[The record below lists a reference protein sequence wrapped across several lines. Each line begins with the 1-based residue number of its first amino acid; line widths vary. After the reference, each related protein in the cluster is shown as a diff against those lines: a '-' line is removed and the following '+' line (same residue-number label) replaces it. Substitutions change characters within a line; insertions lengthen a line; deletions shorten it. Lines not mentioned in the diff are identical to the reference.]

1 MPDPN
6 HPADERSIE
15 GELVRFAYCTDDGS
29 FAVARLR
36 TEGRGEVTAVGPLGH
51 VTTGQHVQLTGRWA
65 EHQSFGWQFKVD
77 AVLVEDPR
85 TVRGIE
91 RYLASGAVKGL
102 GKTFASRVVEQF
114 GVDTLRIIA
123 EQPQRLLE
131 VEGIGK
137 KRMELIRQQW
147 VEDRVLREVMAT
159 LRGYGLGAALANRV
173 VDKWGERAPA
183 IVGKEPYRLCAE
195 IKGIGFRTADQIAR
209 QQGIPRDDPARA
221 EAALIHLVREAEGEG
236 HCFLPKTEL
245 LARSRKLDIPADR
258 AVAALDH
265 LTLAGTLFAPA
276 AITGDH
282 RPVYAPELAMAE
294 AFVAR
299 RLTELRRPPPD
310 DRRLAAARRRIEAAE
325 AALGLSLA
333 TGQRAAVELARTHGL
348 AVITGGPGTGKTTIV
363 RVLVHAA
370 AQADESWLLAAPT
383 GRAAKRLSEATGRDA
398 RTIHR
403 LLEFNGRTG
412 QFTRDLDNPL
422 DADGVL
428 IDEASMVDL
437 RLMQS
442 LLRALPDG
450 CSPVLVGDADQLPSV
465 GAGRVLGDVIASGE
479 LPVATLHEVYRQAA
493 DSGIVRNAWRVN
505 RGTAPISAEA
515 DPDGRGRNDFFV
527 VPRPDVRAARD
538 TLLEVVTERLPRNG
552 FDAMTDVQVLTP
564 MHSGP
569 LGTQALNRALQAALN
584 PTGRS
589 LKRTDRAGV
598 DHHIREGDRVLQV
611 RNNYDLDI
619 FNGDVGRVIEAGSTG
634 ILVDFGEPGDR
645 HEVAITGEA
654 LGDIELAYAISIHK
668 SQGSE
673 YPAVVVAL
681 HRAHRIMLRRNLLYT
696 AITRAKRFAC
706 IVGDPWA
713 IETASQMQ
721 GGDERW
727 TRLADQLRERGAG

>member
-1 MPDPN
+1 
-6 HPADERSIE
+6 
-15 GELVRFAYCTDDGS
+15 GELVRFVYCTDDGS

-36 TEGRGEVTAVGPLGH
+36 AEGHGEVTAVGPLGH
-51 VTTGQHVQLTGRWA
+51 VTAGQHVQLTGHWTD
-65 EHQSFGWQFKVD
+65 HPSFGRQFKVES
-77 AVLVEDPR
+77 VVVEDPR

-102 GKTFASRVVEQF
+102 GRTFARRVVDRF
-114 GVDTLRIIA
+114 GADTLRVIA
-123 EQPQRLLE
+123 ETPERLLE
-131 VEGIGK
+131 VEGIGR
-137 KRMELIRQQW
+137 KRMEQIRRQW
-147 VEDRVLREVMAT
+147 SDSRVQREVMAT

-173 VDKWGERAPA
+173 VERWGERAPA
-183 IVGKEPYRLCAE
+183 IVAQQPYRLCAE
-195 IKGIGFRTADQIAR
+195 IKGIGFRTADRIAR

-221 EAALIHLVREAEGEG
+221 EAALIHLVREAESEG
-236 HCFLPKTEL
+236 HCFLPQGEL
-245 LARSRKLDIPADR
+245 LRRAGKLDIPADR
-258 AVAALDH
+258 ATEALDR
-265 LTLAGTLFAPA
+265 LTTTGVLYAPA
-276 AITGDH
+276 SIVGDH

-310 DRRLAAARRRIEAAE
+310 DRHLAAARRRIAAAE

-333 TGQRAAVELARTHGL
+333 GGQRAAVELARTHGL

-370 AQADESWLLAAPT
+370 AQADERWLLAAPT
-383 GRAAKRLSEATGRDA
+383 GRAAKRLSEATGHDA

-412 QFTRDLDNPL
+412 QFTRDLDHPL

-428 IDEASMVDL
+428 VDEASMIDL

-450 CSPVLVGDADQLPSV
+450 CSLVLVGDADQLPSV
-465 GAGRVLGDVIASGE
+465 GAGRVLGDIIASGE

-505 RGTAPISAEA
+505 RGQPPISADR
-515 DPDGRGRNDFFV
+515 DPDGPGRQDFFV
-527 VPRPDVRAARD
+527 IPRREIDKARD
-538 TLLEVVTERLPRNG
+538 TLLEVVTERLPRHG
-552 FDAMTDVQVLTP
+552 FDALADVQVLTP

-584 PTGRS
+584 PDGRA
-589 LKRTDRAGV
+589 LVRTDHAGV
-598 DHHIREGDRVLQV
+598 EHRIREGDRVLQL

-634 ILVDFGEPGDR
+634 ILVDFGPPGDR

-654 LGDIELAYAISIHK
+654 LADIDLAYAISVHK

-673 YPAVVVAL
+673 YPAVVLAL

-696 AITRAKRFAC
+696 AITRARRFAC
-706 IVGDPWA
+706 VIGDPWA
-713 IETASQMQ
+713 IATAARVQ

-727 TRLADQLRERGAG
+727 TRLADQLRERGQEWGIRPG